1 MTSALSSAPSA
12 STPESSTVLI
22 PLGEPTLR
30 PKEPARGFA
39 LFALGFRPFYLL
51 AAALAVSIIP
61 LWLAAFA
68 GWMPL
73 PTTLPPL
80 AWHAHEMLFGFGC
93 AVIAGFLFTAGRN
106 WTGIDTPTGGALA
119 ALALLW
125 LAGRAAML
133 AGPGAVGALVDL
145 AFLPLVA
152 IALGRV
158 LVKAG
163 SRRNYFVLVLLGA
176 LAGANLLF
184 HLRAAGTVGGDPM
197 QGVHLALALII
208 TLATVIGGRVIPMF
222 TVNGLRGSVSI
233 AANTRHDAVAIA
245 LTVTALLSWAL
256 ALPAALSASLAALAA
271 LAQLN
276 RILRWHPWATRRVP
290 LLWILHLSHAWIAVG
305 LTLLALAEAGA
316 VPLTAAIHG
325 LALGAMSGLILGMI
339 TRTALGHT
347 GRLLHAG
354 PVETAA
360 YVALH
365 LAVLARVLPPL
376 FAPQH
381 TMAGLVVAAVGWC
394 LAFGLYLFRYGP
406 MLVRARVDGKP
417 G

>member
-1 MTSALSSAPSA
+1 M
-12 STPESSTVLI
+12 LI
-22 PLGEPTLR
+22 PLGEPTRR
-30 PKEPARGFA
+30 PQAPARGFA

-51 AAALAVSIIP
+51 AATLAVVIVP

-68 GWMPL
+68 GHIRL
-73 PTTLPPL
+73 PTTLPPV

-93 AVIAGFLFTAGRN
+93 AVITGFLFTAGRN
-106 WTGIDTPTGGALA
+106 WTGIDTPTGAALA

-125 LAGRAAML
+125 LAGRVAML
-133 AGPGAVGALVDL
+133 VGPGGVGAAIEL

-184 HLRAAGTVGGDPM
+184 QLRAAGAVGGDPM
-197 QGVHLALALII
+197 QGVYLALALII
-208 TLATVIGGRVIPMF
+208 TLTTVIGGRVIPMF
-222 TVNGLRGSVSI
+222 TVNGLQGAVSI
-233 AANTRHDAVAIA
+233 AQHTRHDTVAIA
-245 LTVTALLSWAL
+245 LSVAALLAWAL
-256 ALPAALSASLAALAA
+256 ALPAGVSMPLAAAAA
-271 LAQLN
+271 LAQAN
-276 RILRWHPWATRRVP
+276 RIVRWQPWATLRVP
-290 LLWILHLSHAWIAVG
+290 LLWILHLSHAWIPLG
-305 LTLLALAEAGA
+305 LTLLALSEAGL
-316 VPLTAAIHG
+316 VPRSAAIHG

-347 GRLLHAG
+347 GRLLQAG

-365 LAVLARVLPPL
+365 LAVLARVLPLL
-376 FAPQH
+376 FAPHH
-381 TMAGLVVAAVGWC
+381 TMAGLMVAALGWC
-394 LAFGLYLFRYGP
+394 LAFGLYLLRYGP
-406 MLVRARVDGKP
+406 MLVRVRADGKP